1 MATAT
6 HRNQPLVQGF
16 GTYLSARFQH
26 LGAALKLAQRR
37 RAIYRRTVNELV
49 GLPDRD
55 LADLGIPRA
64 HIRRVAKEAASMEN

>member
-6 HRNQPLVQGF
+6 HRNQPLAQGF
-16 GTYLSARFQH
+16 GSYLSIRFQH

-37 RAIYRRTVNELV
+37 RAVYRRTFNELV
-49 GLPDRD
+49 GLTDRE

-64 HIRRVAKEAASMEN
+64 HIRRVASEAAGMEN